1 MKRILLM
8 VFRNLF
14 FVPYGWFKLC
24 WYASHAERYSEEQ
37 RYQLLKYVDNRAVK
51 GGNLVI
57 DGHGMENIPKENGF
71 IFFPNHQGLF
81 DVLAIIQ
88 VCPVPFS
95 VVAKKELTNVPFLK
109 QVFACMKAFMIDRDD
124 VKQSMQVI
132 INVIKEV
139 KAGRNYLIFA
149 EGTRSK
155 DGNHPQEFKGGSFK
169 AATKSKCPIVP
180 VALIDSYKAFDT
192 GSVKKLT
199 VQVHFLEPIY
209 YDEYKD
215 MKTTEI
221 AAEGG
226 QTKISVA
233 AAASLQATFDD
244 ELIPLFEKENPGVT
258 VEGTY
263 ASSGDLQQQI
273 ESGLDADVFF
283 SAATSNM
290 DTLVDENLVDKDTVV
305 DLLKND
311 VVLIMPKDSKL
322 GIKGFKDITKA
333 DTIAIGDPESVPAG
347 KYAKEILTNLGVYDE
362 VEKKASLG
370 ASVTEVLSWVA
381 EGSAD
386 AGIVYAT
393 DAQTENTN
401 GDDKEVEIVATAE
414 DSMMQTPVIYPVGT
428 VSSSAHKDEAKAFE
442 DFLQTDEAK
451 AILEKAGF
459 TINE

>member
-24 WYASHAERYSEEQ
+24 WYASHADRYNEEE
-37 RYQLLKYVDNRAVK
+37 RYQLLKYVDNRAVR

-57 DGHGMENIPKENGF
+57 DGHGIENIPKENGF
-71 IFFPNHQGLF
+71 MFFPNHQGLF

-109 QVFACMKAFMIDRDD
+109 QVFAIMKAFMIDRED

-169 AATKSKCPIVP
+169 AATKAKCPIVP

-221 AAEGG
+221 AAEV
-226 QTKISVA
+226 KSR
-233 AAASLQATFDD
+233 
-244 ELIPLFEKENPGVT
+244 
-258 VEGTY
+258 
-263 ASSGDLQQQI
+263 I
-273 ESGLDADVFF
+273 EA
-283 SAATSNM
+283 
-290 DTLVDENLVDKDTVV
+290 
-305 DLLKND
+305 
-311 VVLIMPKDSKL
+311 
-322 GIKGFKDITKA
+322 
-333 DTIAIGDPESVPAG
+333 TIAQYTS
-347 KYAKEILTNLGVYDE
+347 
-362 VEKKASLG
+362 
-370 ASVTEVLSWVA
+370 
-381 EGSAD
+381 
-386 AGIVYAT
+386 
-393 DAQTENTN
+393 
-401 GDDKEVEIVATAE
+401 
-414 DSMMQTPVIYPVGT
+414 
-428 VSSSAHKDEAKAFE
+428 
-442 DFLQTDEAK
+442 
-451 AILEKAGF
+451 
-459 TINE
+459 